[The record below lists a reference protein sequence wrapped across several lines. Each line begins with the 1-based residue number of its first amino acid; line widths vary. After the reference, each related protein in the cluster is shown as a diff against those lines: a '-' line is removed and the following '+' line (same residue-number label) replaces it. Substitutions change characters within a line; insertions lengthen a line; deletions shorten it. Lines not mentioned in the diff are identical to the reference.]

1 MWRARY
7 AARPARRPVGAR
19 LAGVIGAPVLSLQ
32 LSASGRLRLTLS
44 RCLGA
49 LFVALFSTVS
59 LAESVAG
66 PAGLAAAADCQ
77 TTAAV
82 NWSFTYTVNPTR
94 EFGRVTNLNGT
105 TIGSYDLPS
114 TLTGGSFNGTWLQ
127 PITLLQPPNTIIGS
141 YGGAGDTALTP
152 ANTVEFFV
160 LYNCTTRQVLH
171 TCTGRLGTCP
181 TTAAQ
186 GLARIS
192 AAIPTV
198 SPLALLMLLL
208 LVLFSGTFLL
218 RHRLAARMRGR

>member
-1 MWRARY
+1 MA
-7 AARPARRPVGAR
+7 
-19 LAGVIGAPVLSLQ
+19 
-32 LSASGRLRLTLS
+32 LS

-49 LFVALFSTVS
+49 WLVALFSTAS
-59 LAESVAG
+59 FAQSVAG
-66 PAGLAAAADCQ
+66 PASLAAAADCQ

-127 PITLLQPPNTIIGS
+127 PITLLQPPDTIIGS

-152 ANTVEFFV
+152 NNTVEFFV

-171 TCTGRLGTCP
+171 SCTGRLGTCP
-181 TTAAQ
+181 TTAVQ

-192 AAIPTV
+192 AAIPVV
-198 SPLALLMLLL
+198 SPFALLMLLL
-208 LVLFSGTFLL
+208 LVMLSGAILL
-218 RHRLAARMRGR
+218 RDRLASGLRRTTRR

>member
-1 MWRARY
+1 
-7 AARPARRPVGAR
+7 
-19 LAGVIGAPVLSLQ
+19 LA
-32 LSASGRLRLTLS
+32 LS

-49 LFVALFSTVS
+49 ILVALCSSAS
-59 LAESVAG
+59 LAQSVAG
-66 PAGLAAAADCQ
+66 PASLAAAADCQ

-114 TLTGGSFNGTWLQ
+114 TLTGGTFNGTWLQ
-127 PITLLQPPNTIIGS
+127 PITLLQPPNTLIGS
-141 YGGAGDTALTP
+141 YGGAGDSALNP

-171 TCTGRLGTCP
+171 TCSGRLGTCP

-192 AAIPTV
+192 AAIPVV
-198 SPLALLMLLL
+198 SPLALIALLL
-208 LVLFSGTFLL
+208 MVLFSGAFLL
-218 RHRLAARMRGR
+218 RDRLVVGFGRPPRS